1 MATRERGEIEERWKW
16 NLADIYPGWEAWD
29 AARAELGRGV
39 DEYATLQ
46 GTLSQGADA
55 LLRAF
60 QLSDTL
66 GQIAY
71 KVWYFVSL
79 RYDEDQRDNAV
90 NARKQQVQ
98 ELLARW

>member
-1 MATRERGEIEERWKW
+1 MPSSGPAAK
-16 NLADIYPGWEAWD
+16 LAA
-29 AARAELGRGV
+29 LGKGV

-46 GTLSQGADA
+46 GSLASGPDA

-60 QLSDTL
+60 RLSDGL

-79 RYDEDQRDNAV
+79 RHDEDQRDHDAC
-90 NARKQQVQ
+90 AQPG
-98 ELLARW
+98 